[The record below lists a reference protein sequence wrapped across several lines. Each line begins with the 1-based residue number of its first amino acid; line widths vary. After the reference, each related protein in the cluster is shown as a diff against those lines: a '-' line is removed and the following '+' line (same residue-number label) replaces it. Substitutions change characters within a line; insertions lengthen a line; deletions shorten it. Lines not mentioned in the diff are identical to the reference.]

1 MTTGTKDTNVLRFV
15 IWVILKLFWVYFC
28 ESFKIYVKRESYFF
42 FLWEENSVCLGKYLN
57 GGWPRKRDA
66 KGAGCGQENSAWGMR
81 MNRCLQEDEGGMKS
95 ERWQSHYSLMN
106 CWVDFYFFFKWKK
119 WSFSSWVVVWEA
131 MSHEKVLNLSER
143 DQRKPRTLTRK

>member
-1 MTTGTKDTNVLRFV
+1 MCNFKT
-15 IWVILKLFWVYFC
+15 ILDIFY
-28 ESFKIYVKRESYFF
+28 ESFKTYVKRESYF
-42 FLWEENSVCLGKYLN
+42 LWEENFAYLGKYLN
-57 GGWPRKRDA
+57 GAWPRKRDA

-106 CWVDFYFFFKWKK
+106 CWVDFYFFLMEDMEFLLL
-119 WSFSSWVVVWEA
+119 WVVVWEA

-143 DQRKPRTLTRK
+143 DQRKPRTLIRKPRTLIRK